1 MKRIFCSFVRIFRM
15 QVDYST
21 KFCLRSLLTCLCY
34 HFQFCLFP
42 FHLDFFLI
50 EVKMTM
56 RNTSGKASANLTPN
70 QENIMRNQ
78 STLRIPPVLG
88 VISGAINKA
97 KIFPRF
103 YPFSQF
109 LHQSFNTKNKKAF
122 RGRKVTTSSPKL
134 KNLGKG
140 HNSSLKEFATFIFI
154 ATKIFCS
161 RLI

>member
-78 STLRIPPVLG
+78 STIGIPPVLG
-88 VISGAINKA
+88 LGVKSGAINKA
-97 KIFPRF
+97 KIFPRL
-103 YPFSQF
+103 YPFRQF
-109 LHQSFNTKNKKAF
+109 FHLSFNTKNKKGF
-122 RGRKVTTSSPKL
+122 RGIKVTT
-134 KNLGKG
+134 
-140 HNSSLKEFATFIFI
+140 
-154 ATKIFCS
+154 
-161 RLI
+161 